1 MTDVALAQATVDSW
15 RPALVLLVPLV
26 GMALIFLSKD
36 RPNVREAWTLLSA
49 VAMFGV
55 VASMVPGVLEGQV
68 YEANFGE
75 FVLGIDM
82 ALRADS
88 LGMIFA
94 LVASGLYVVTGLY
107 SIGYMR
113 GHDEPFQTRFFAMLL
128 ASVGAALGV
137 AFAANVFV
145 LLVFYEILTLATYPL
160 VAHDESKEARTSGY
174 KYLAYALSGGLA
186 VFGGM
191 VVVFVLTGSIE
202 FTRGGIE
209 GLSTLAAEDPWI
221 ARAAFALMA
230 GGFAVKAGVMPVH
243 AWLPSAMVAP
253 TPVSGLLHAVAVVK
267 AGAFGVART
276 VIDVFGPETVA
287 AIGMGVP
294 LAILAG
300 TTIIVSSLFA
310 LRQDNLKARLAYSTI
325 AQLSYIVLGMA
336 LLAPEALMGG
346 LLHIPAHAFAKL
358 TLFLCAG
365 ALYVQLEVKYISEMP
380 GIARRMPV
388 TMTAFA
394 LGSFSMAGIPIL
406 AGFVSKWHL
415 LWGGVDGG
423 NLLVVAVLVTSGALN
438 VAYFWP
444 IIFTAFF
451 ETADEHGGKPV
462 LLSPFGGRDAPA
474 VADEIRPDGGRVGG
488 EDDEA
493 NEADDMDETDHD
505 AGDDDHDANDTNDAH
520 DTDDTHD
527 NDEES
532 HNDHDGE
539 HDGHGHGHHVELPPA
554 DGWERPAGRFRETT
568 PLMLVPLMTTAT
580 LMLLF
585 GTVPDS
591 MIFFDLIRDVVEA
604 SGAEGVVGR

>member
-1 MTDVALAQATVDSW
+1 MTEFLLASATTVPDV
-15 RPALVLLVPLV
+15 RPGAVLFVPIV
-26 GMALIFLSKD
+26 AVALIFLSRN
-36 RPNVREAWTLLSA
+36 RPNVREVWSILAALS
-49 VAMFGV
+49 MFAI
-55 VASMVPGVLEGQV
+55 VASMVPGVLEGTV
-68 YEANFGE
+68 YETNFGTL
-75 FVLGIDM
+75 VGWDDSAIDLV
-82 ALRADS
+82 LRADA
-88 LGMIFA
+88 LGMVFA
-94 LVASGLYVVTGLY
+94 LVSSGLYVLTALY

-113 GHDEPFQTRFFAMLL
+113 GHHEPFQTRFFAMLC

-137 AFAANVFV
+137 AFASNIFV
-145 LLVFYEILTLATYPL
+145 LLVFYEVLTLATYPL
-160 VAHDESKEARTSGY
+160 VAHDESREARVSGY

-191 VVVFVLTGSIE
+191 VAVFWLAGDMT

-209 GLSTLAAEDPWI
+209 GLATVASEDPWA
-221 ARAAFALMA
+221 ARGAFALLA
-230 GGFAVKAGVMPVH
+230 GGFMVKAGVMPVH

-276 VIDVFGPETVA
+276 VIDVFGPGTVQE
-287 AIGMGVP
+287 IGMGVP

-300 TTIIVSSLFA
+300 ATIIIASLFA

-388 TMTAFA
+388 TMSAFTLA
-394 LGSFSMAGIPIL
+394 SFSMAGIPIL

-415 LWGGVDGG
+415 LWGGAEAGT
-423 NLLVVAVLVTSGALN
+423 LLVPAVLIASGALN

-451 ETADEHGGKPV
+451 ETARDHGGKPV
-462 LLSPFGGRDAPA
+462 LEHPFGGVPEASREYRSDGG
-474 VADEIRPDGGRVGG
+474 VPDGG
-488 EDDEA
+488 
-493 NEADDMDETDHD
+493 
-505 AGDDDHDANDTNDAH
+505 DDHDHDEDEDHHGADAEEDHVEDVDDYDDGDHDGH
-520 DTDDTHD
+520 DTDDH
-527 NDEES
+527 
-532 HNDHDGE
+532 
-539 HDGHGHGHHVELPPA
+539 GHGHGHVELPPS
-554 DGWERPAGRFRETT
+554 DGWDRPGGRLRETT
-568 PLMLVPLMTTAT
+568 AFMLVPLMTTAT
-580 LMLLF
+580 LVVLF
-585 GTVPDS
+585 GIAPDS
-591 MIFFDLIRDVVEA
+591 MVFFDLIEGIAEA
-604 SGAEGVVGR
+604 AWEVGD

>member
-1 MTDVALAQATVDSW
+1 MTDAVLASTTVPSI
-15 RPALVLLVPLV
+15 RPALVLLVPIV
-26 GMALIFLSKD
+26 GIALIFLSKN

-49 VAMFGV
+49 AAMFAV
-55 VASMVPGVLEGQV
+55 VASMVPGVLDGQV
-68 YEANFGE
+68 YETSFGE
-75 FVLGIDM
+75 FVVGIELM
-82 ALRADS
+82 LRADA
-88 LGMIFA
+88 LGMVFA

-113 GHDEPFQTRFFAMLL
+113 GHDEPYQTRFFAMLL

-137 AFAANVFV
+137 AFAANVFM

-160 VAHDESKEARTSGY
+160 VAHDESEKARTSGY

-191 VVVFVLTGSIE
+191 VAVFVLTGSIE

-209 GLSTLAAEDPWI
+209 GLATVASEDPWA
-221 ARAAFALMA
+221 ARVAFALMA

-365 ALYVQLEVKYISEMP
+365 ALYVQLEVKYISEMA

-394 LGSFSMAGIPIL
+394 LGSLSMAGIPLL

-415 LWGGVDGG
+415 LWGGVAGG

-444 IIFTAFF
+444 IIYTAFF
-451 ETADEHGGKPV
+451 ETAGDHGGKPV
-462 LLSPFGGRDAPA
+462 LANPFGGPDAKP
-474 VADEIRPDGGRVGG
+474 VGDEFRTDGGKSGDAHDD
-488 EDDEA
+488 DDEA
-493 NEADDMDETDHD
+493 DH
-505 AGDDDHDANDTNDAH
+505 DDHDDHGD
-520 DTDDTHD
+520 
-527 NDEES
+527 
-532 HNDHDGE
+532 DHDDHGDD
-539 HDGHGHGHHVELPPA
+539 HDDHEEGDDHGHGHHVELPPA
-554 DGWERPAGRFRETT
+554 DGWDRPTGRFSETT
-568 PLMLVPLMTTAT
+568 LLMLVPLMTTAT

-585 GTVPDS
+585 GIVPDH
-591 MIFFDLIRDVVEA
+591 MVFFELIGDIVA
-604 SGAEGVVGR
+604 GSGAEEVTAP

>member
-1 MTDVALAQATVDSW
+1 MTDVALAQATADI

-36 RPNVREAWTLLSA
+36 RPNVREAWTVLSS
-49 VAMFGV
+49 VAMFGL
-55 VASMVPGVLEGQV
+55 VASMVPGVLDGRV

-75 FVLGIDM
+75 FVLGID
-82 ALRADS
+82 LLIRADS

-113 GHDEPFQTRFFAMLL
+113 GHHEPFQTRFFAMLL
-128 ASVGAALGV
+128 VSVGAALGV

-191 VVVFVLTGSIE
+191 VIVFVYTGSIE

-209 GLSTLAAEDPWI
+209 GLSTFAAEDPWI

-267 AGAFGVART
+267 AGAFGVSRT

-380 GIARRMPV
+380 GVARRMPV

-415 LWGGVDGG
+415 LWGGVGGG

-444 IIFTAFF
+444 IIYTAFF

-462 LLSPFGGRDAPA
+462 LLSAFGGRDAPA
-474 VADEIRPDGGRVGG
+474 VADEIRPDGGRVGDKDEGTDEPDQADTDDHEDHDEHDGHRPQDEG
-488 EDDEA
+488 ED
-493 NEADDMDETDHD
+493 
-505 AGDDDHDANDTNDAH
+505 GDDHDDH
-520 DTDDTHD
+520 
-527 NDEES
+527 EES
-532 HNDHDGE
+532 HDD
-539 HDGHGHGHHVELPPA
+539 HGHGHHVELPPA
-554 DGWERPAGRFRETT
+554 DGWERPVGRFRETT
-568 PLMLVPLMTTAT
+568 PFMLVPLMTTAT
-580 LMLLF
+580 LMVLF
-585 GTVPDS
+585 GTMPDYL
-591 MIFFDLIRDVVEA
+591 IFFDLIRDVVEA